1 MTEQPK
7 SLTEEAQSLARVP
20 LFKRLEPHELEH
32 LAEEVDQVN
41 YQAGATIFHEHD
53 RGDAL
58 YIVEEGNVRIWV
70 MDEDVHEVTLAELKP
85 GDFFGELAVL
95 DRGERSSSA
104 TAITD
109 IHLHRLS
116 SDDFQQFLIDHP
128 DASVD
133 VICEIAARMRQ
144 TNLLVTQRASKNINV
159 EMEQKSTLGQRVADK
174 VAAFG
179 GSWTFI
185 FIYGTSL
192 IAWMV
197 ANTFILYYMGH
208 GENGAQFDPYP
219 YILLNLMLSMTAAL
233 QAPIIMMSQ
242 NRAGEKDRLAAE
254 QDFKVNLKSELML
267 EELVRRDRERTLQ
280 LDELLRSVE
289 ALRTNALGR
298 GEESSA
304 SYERITIR
312 ALLVT
317 TTLGCFASL
326 ILTEH
331 VGLVTLPVRVESAQ
345 QTSGGHL
352 RCGGLYC
359 CCSLS
364 SAQSPAPSQLRQTL
378 RSWT

>member
-1 MTEQPK
+1 MSAEMNK
-7 SLTEEAQSLARVP
+7 LSDEAHSLSRVP
-20 LFKRLEPHELEH
+20 LFKRLDAKELEH

-41 YQAGATIFHEHD
+41 YQAGETIFHEHD

-58 YIVEEGNVRIWV
+58 YILEEGAVRIWIY
-70 MDEDVHEVTLAELKP
+70 DEDVKEVTLAELKP

-128 DASVD
+128 DTSID

-144 TNLLVTQRASKNINV
+144 TNLLVTQRAARNINV
-159 EMEQKSTLGQRVADK
+159 EMEAKSTLGQRVADK

-185 FIYGTSL
+185 FIYSSFL
-192 IAWMV
+192 IAWMIV
-197 ANTFILYYMGH
+197 NTFVLYYMGH

-219 YILLNLMLSMTAAL
+219 YILLNLMLSMTAAM

-242 NRAGEKDRLAAE
+242 NRAAEKDRLAAE

-267 EELVRRDRERTLQ
+267 EELVRKQRERDVQ
-280 LDELLRSVE
+280 IDELNE
-289 ALRTNALGR
+289 ALKRLG
-298 GEESSA
+298 SN
-304 SYERITIR
+304 
-312 ALLVT
+312 
-317 TTLGCFASL
+317 
-326 ILTEH
+326 
-331 VGLVTLPVRVESAQ
+331 Q
-345 QTSGGHL
+345 QVD
-352 RCGGLYC
+352 R
-359 CCSLS
+359 
-364 SAQSPAPSQLRQTL
+364 R
-378 RSWT
+378 

>member
-1 MTEQPK
+1 MAAEMNNL
-7 SLTEEAQSLARVP
+7 SEEAQSLARVP

-41 YQAGATIFHEHD
+41 YNAGETIFHEHD

-58 YIVEEGNVRIWV
+58 YILEEGAVRIWI

-128 DASVD
+128 DAAID

-144 TNLLVTQRASKNINV
+144 TNFLVTQRAARNINA
-159 EMEQKSTLGQRVADK
+159 EMEAHSTIGQRIADK
-174 VAAFG
+174 VASFG

-185 FIYGTSL
+185 IIYVTFL
-192 IAWMV
+192 VVWMGV
-197 ANTFILYYMGH
+197 NTFLLVHYGS
-208 GENGAQFDPYP
+208 GENGAQWDPYP

-242 NRAGEKDRLAAE
+242 NRAAEKDRLAAE

-267 EELVRRDRERTLQ
+267 EELVRKQRERDVQ
-280 LDELLRSVE
+280 IDEV
-289 ALRTNALGR
+289 N
-298 GEESSA
+298 
-304 SYERITIR
+304 R
-312 ALLVT
+312 ALAALKR
-317 TTLGCFASL
+317 ANPN
-326 ILTEH
+326 H
-331 VGLVTLPVRVESAQ
+331 
-345 QTSGGHL
+345 
-352 RCGGLYC
+352 
-359 CCSLS
+359 
-364 SAQSPAPSQLRQTL
+364 
-378 RSWT
+378 